1 MNKAPATA
9 QRAEA
14 SWLARLPPGLFAIPF
29 GLIALAGA
37 WQRLVLLGITIGNP
51 VSLYMFAIAFAM
63 FMLLVVLWLAKLVL
77 YFKSARQQWQ
87 HPVQGALL
95 ALVPMTLLLAIAAT
109 APIMPG
115 LAEIWLT
122 LTVASLLL
130 GFAMAWRLVAS
141 VSGGALPSE
150 LVTPALYLP
159 AMGSAFVGAL
169 SLNALGFP
177 GFAALLAGVGGGAWF
192 LLETRVLRRLFA
204 APLPPALRSTVG
216 IEISPAA
223 LASLLVASLWPGLP
237 VAVVLLCVGIAC
249 VPLLAVLSRWR
260 SWSAVSFSAGFWS
273 FSFPLAALASAIV
286 EAVRRGNWPT
296 EVALA
301 AVLMVSLVVAFLSA
315 RTLLLLASGRLLPS
329 TE

>member
-1 MNKAPATA
+1 MNMHPVTA

-14 SWLARLPPGLFAIPF
+14 SWLARLPAGLFAIPF
-29 GLIALAGA
+29 GLIALAAA

-51 VSLYMFAIAFAM
+51 VSLYMFAIAFAI

-159 AMGSAFVGAL
+159 ALGSAFVGAL

-260 SWSAVSFSAGFWS
+260 SWTAVPFSVDFWS
-273 FSFPLAALASAIV
+273 FSFPLAVLASAIV
-286 EAVRRGNWPT
+286 EAVRRGNWPP

-301 AVLMVSLVVAFLSA
+301 AVLTTSLLVAFLA
-315 RTLLLLASGRLLPS
+315 VRTLHLLASGRLLP
-329 TE
+329 TTD